1 MPTVM
6 QVMASILAFSFG
18 VLVDEFVESTVL
30 TFIWGNLNLRQVF
43 VLDRMS
49 SRVDQ
54 DIIARL
60 GRTA

>member
-1 MPTVM
+1 M

>member
-1 MPTVM
+1 M

-60 GRTA
+60 GRPA

>member
-1 MPTVM
+1 M

-60 GRTA
+60 GRTT